1 MPGRA
6 AAEDLADHWTW
17 RPDWT
22 TERACLLWYLTFTE
36 QPQHAELRAL
46 TAAVLDGLADEPAL
60 DPVPLPWLHLTLDDV
75 GFEDAL
81 EPGRVTDVVA
91 AVFARIGDLLPPKVV
106 LGPVTTME
114 DALVLAVE
122 PEAALVALR
131 DLLRTCTD
139 AVLPGS
145 TSLLDE
151 FWPHVTLAYAN
162 TPVSRARLMAP
173 LAGLGIAD
181 RRVDVRPHL
190 TLAAVTRR
198 DRHYQWTAR
207 AVVPWA
213 PER

>member
-1 MPGRA
+1 VPGRA

-22 TERACLLWYLTFTE
+22 TERACLLWYITFTE
-36 QPQHAELRAL
+36 PQHAELHRLTRA
-46 TAAVLDGLADEPAL
+46 VHDGLADEPTI

-75 GFEDAL
+75 GFEDRL
-81 EPGRVTDVVA
+81 GPGEVADVVA
-91 AVFARIGDLLPPKVV
+91 AVFARIGDLPPPRVT
-106 LGPVTTME
+106 LGPVTTMA

-122 PEAALVALR
+122 PEAALVGLR
-131 DLLRTCTD
+131 DLLRSCTD

-145 TSLLDE
+145 TTLLDE

-162 TPVSRARLMAP
+162 TPVTRARLMAP
-173 LAGLGIAD
+173 LSGLGIAD